1 MAGVESCRVTK
12 GVVMDEK
19 WLTVAQVA
27 ELLGVK
33 PATVRRWLAEGLL
46 EGVRLPGTRSG
57 WRISQSAVERFLAR
71 MKQAGERRDE

>member
-1 MAGVESCRVTK
+1 MVWVGCITSLVSH
-12 GVVMDEK
+12 G
-19 WLTVAQVA
+19 
-27 ELLGVK
+27 
-33 PATVRRWLAEGLL
+33 EGLL